1 MIFSAE
7 NLKRANVRG
16 IEKEFVESRPELSRN
31 IDSARKCAVQYER
44 FLGARADRIQR
55 EVRSLAESRRNGGNF
70 SPRRHDLAAYVFARQ
85 IVNRPINHRLPLL
98 IDATD
103 TVEDVRKIMKYGAD
117 NAGSGN
123 VHILEAS
130 RRIRYAREYF
140 EKHKPGTAFEAA
152 AAMKIEAGNCQEQAY
167 ACVALHGKKLDS
179 DGSISVVSSTTA
191 DHMWVEA
198 RSGRFGASI
207 VMDPWCK
214 GPAVMATDIAASFPR
229 RQNVEISNRMGQADA
244 LKFSNKVEEIFGSKH
259 ALKKFEKGLVK
270 TKAPRMVVSGPNFHA
285 PSVLGE
291 PIKAAVKE
299 KLLNGSSGN
308 DSSTP
313 AIEKS
318 KESVQGPPSNSRKF
332 FMEIGAVHAAR
343 ELGATIRR
351 AVDASPWVIEAL
363 KRLIS

>member
-1 MIFSAE
+1 MSSFMIFSAE

-152 AAMKIEAGNCQEQAY
+152 AAMKIEAGNCQE
-167 ACVALHGKKLDS
+167 
-179 DGSISVVSSTTA
+179 
-191 DHMWVEA
+191 
-198 RSGRFGASI
+198 
-207 VMDPWCK
+207 
-214 GPAVMATDIAASFPR
+214 
-229 RQNVEISNRMGQADA
+229 
-244 LKFSNKVEEIFGSKH
+244 
-259 ALKKFEKGLVK
+259 
-270 TKAPRMVVSGPNFHA
+270 
-285 PSVLGE
+285 
-291 PIKAAVKE
+291 
-299 KLLNGSSGN
+299 
-308 DSSTP
+308 
-313 AIEKS
+313 
-318 KESVQGPPSNSRKF
+318 
-332 FMEIGAVHAAR
+332 
-343 ELGATIRR
+343 
-351 AVDASPWVIEAL
+351 
-363 KRLIS
+363 